1 MLTFQE
7 GDLAEEKPVNEGA
20 TGDGGDGH
28 GSQIEEGVSLGV
40 WRRGRSADSHGN
52 QTSHGQDCNLEKVD
66 GVSVTV
72 ASIQHP
78 LATPPP
84 LHFSVIQV
92 LTRVII

>member
-28 GSQIEEGVSLGV
+28 GSQIEEGVGIGLGV
-40 WRRGRSADSHGN
+40 RRGGRGADGHGSKA
-52 QTSHGQDCNLEKVD
+52 SHGQDCDLEKVD

-72 ASIQHP
+72 ASIEHP
-78 LATPPP
+78 LDPSSP
-84 LHFSVIQV
+84 L
-92 LTRVII
+92 LRVCKS

>member
-7 GDLAEEKPVNEGA
+7 GDLAEEKTVNEGA

-72 ASIQHP
+72 ALVFSI
-78 LATPPP
+78 L
-84 LHFSVIQV
+84 
-92 LTRVII
+92 